1 VTLKKAIIT
10 LACSFIWMGTLVAQH
25 RAKDSLAAL
34 LKTKLT
40 PESRVDVLNQ
50 LSYQYYDFNDTLASQ
65 FAAEA
70 QRLAEKSNYFKGLK
84 YAYIMV
90 GLGYSSKSEFKTAI
104 RYYRMS
110 DGVNA
115 PGAEADA
122 AYGLVL
128 LGNCYREMANYDSAI
143 FFYRKAKSFAQ
154 TDDTQTMAN
163 IYKNLASVHILLWEN
178 NEAIAM
184 LDSAYRLVEK
194 AKSVNQYVM
203 VDLWT
208 LYGQAYKNILKYDLS
223 SAYYEKMC
231 NASYRLDDYYHLI
244 MCKLNYADLAF
255 QQSNYSKA
263 LKFSFDALELTK
275 KYVYAPQ
282 YAKVLIE
289 IGEIYEELSQFDI
302 ATEYFFKALA
312 VTERFGLRAE
322 TALCFGQL
330 AWIKKDQRQYPIA
343 INYANKSLA
352 IRESIGDKRG
362 IANCHNVLGLI
373 YLLQKNY
380 PRSIKEHEIA
390 LELRQ
395 QLGYTLGISAS
406 IFNLSLTYEAMN
418 QLDKALEFQ
427 RKSLEIE
434 EKTHNK
440 QGLGISYNSLAQLL
454 LKVGNVKEALLYANK
469 ATLLGDETG
478 SILLKRNNASIYI
491 SYYQAIGDFKRAFEF
506 QRLYQTLNDSV
517 YSEAS
522 ALKLA
527 EVEAIYNVE
536 KKEKDIELLKE
547 KAAAQVNQLQ
557 LQQTELSRKNLII
570 AFAIA
575 GILAL
580 AASAFVGFRYYRDKS
595 NANKALKEKQE
606 EIQAQSMELAA
617 ASAAIANINKEL
629 EVKIE
634 DRTSE
639 LKQAYKEL
647 DTFFYRAS
655 HDFRRPITT
664 FMGLAGVAKITV
676 KDPVSLELFEKVN
689 ETAASLDKMLHK
701 LQSISDVGSQ
711 QMVFKEVFLKELI
724 EEVLDGFTKIIQQKK
739 IAISLDINEQTFLVS
754 YPAMVRIII
763 ENIIENAIHFAGFD
777 GPFVAIKAFVSKD
790 LAVIEVLDNGQG
802 IMEEYKSRIF
812 EMYFRANEHSKGNGL
827 GLYIARKAAEKLG
840 GRIYFNSKYGSG
852 SSFTI
857 ELPNGGE

>member
-1 VTLKKAIIT
+1 MTLRKAIFTIT
-10 LACSFIWMGTLVAQH
+10 CSFIWTLPLLGQPN
-25 RAKDSLAAL
+25 AKDSLTAL
-34 LKTKLT
+34 LRTKLSPT
-40 PESRVDVLNQ
+40 NRVDVLNQ
-50 LSYQYYDFNDTLASQ
+50 LSYQYYDFNDTVASH

-70 QRLAEKSNYFKGLK
+70 LKLAVQNNYLKGLK

-90 GLGYSSKSEFKTAI
+90 GLGYSSKSEFKIAI
-104 RYYRMS
+104 HYYRLS
-110 DGVNA
+110 DAVNA
-115 PGAEADA
+115 ARAEDDA

-154 TDDTQTMAN
+154 SDDIQSIAN

-178 NEAIAM
+178 NEAIAL
-184 LDSAYRLVEK
+184 LDSASRLMQK
-194 AKSVNQYVM
+194 AKSVNQYVTL
-203 VDLWT
+203 DLWT
-208 LYGQAYKNILKYDLS
+208 LYGQAYKNILKYELS
-223 SAYYEKMC
+223 AAYYEKMC

-244 MCKLNYADLAF
+244 MCKLNNADLAF
-255 QQSNYSKA
+255 QESNYAKA
-263 LKFSFDALELTK
+263 LKFSFEAIELTK

-282 YAKVLIE
+282 YAKLLIE

-312 VTERFGLRAE
+312 VTERFGLQAE

-352 IRESIGDKRG
+352 IRESIGDKKG

-380 PRSIKEHEIA
+380 SQSIKEHEMA

-395 QLGYTLGISAS
+395 QLGYTLGIAAS
-406 IFNLSLTYEAMN
+406 IFNLSLTYEAIN
-418 QLDKALEFQ
+418 QLDKALDFQ
-427 RKSLEIE
+427 RKSIEIE
-434 EKTHNK
+434 ERTRNK
-440 QGLGISYNSLAQLL
+440 QGLAISYNSIAQLL
-454 LKVGNVKEALLYANK
+454 IKVGKTKEALLYANK
-469 ATLLGDETG
+469 ANLIGTETG
-478 SILLKRNNASIYI
+478 STLLKRNNASIYI
-491 SYYQAIGDFKRAFEF
+491 SYYQTIGDFKKAFEY
-506 QRLYQTLNDSV
+506 QRLYQALNDSV
-517 YSEAS
+517 YSETS

-536 KKEKDIELLKE
+536 KKEKDIELLNQKQT
-547 KAAAQVNQLQ
+547 AQVNQLQ
-557 LQQTELSRKNLII
+557 LQQTELSRKNLIL

-575 GILAL
+575 GILVL
-580 AASAFVGFRYYRDKS
+580 IASVFVGFRYYHEKS
-595 NANKALKEKQE
+595 KANKELKEKQE
-606 EIQAQSMELAA
+606 EIQAQSEELVE
-617 ASAAIANINKEL
+617 ASDAIANINKEL

-711 QMVFKEVFLKELI
+711 QMVFKEVFLKELT
-724 EEVLDGFTKIIQQKK
+724 EEVLDGMTKMIQQKK
-739 IAISLDINEQTFLVS
+739 IAVSLNINEQTPLVT
-754 YPAMVRIII
+754 YPAMLKIII
-763 ENIIENAIHFAGFD
+763 ENIIENAIHFAGFEN
-777 GPFVAIKAFVSKD
+777 PFVTIKALVSDKI
-790 LAVIEVLDNGQG
+790 AVIEVEDNGQG
-802 IMEEYKSRIF
+802 IMEEYKPRIF

-827 GLYIARKAAEKLG
+827 GLYIARKAVEKLG
-840 GRIYFNSKYGSG
+840 GHILFSSKYGLG
-852 SSFTI
+852 SLFTV
-857 ELPNGGE
+857 ELPNRGE